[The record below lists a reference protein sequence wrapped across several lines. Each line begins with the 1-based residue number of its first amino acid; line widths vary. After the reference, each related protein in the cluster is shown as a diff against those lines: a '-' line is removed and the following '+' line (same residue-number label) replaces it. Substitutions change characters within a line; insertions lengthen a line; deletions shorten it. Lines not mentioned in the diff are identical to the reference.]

1 MNDGL
6 DVGDR
11 LNRAV
16 GRDDKKY
23 DGNSSMQH
31 RGAEKSR
38 LVVAMV
44 IVDYDS
50 CFVVCC
56 VT

>member
-31 RGAEKSR
+31 RGAEKIEVGGAHGHCR
-38 LVVAMV
+38 L
-44 IVDYDS
+44 
-50 CFVVCC
+50 
-56 VT
+56 